1 MKNVQN
7 FTLWMKKY
15 GPGFVA
21 VSKKSGRVLVAGKNL
36 SQVWEKAEGKKLNF
50 KQLEIMRVP
59 RYETVKLYRVSF

>member
-15 GPGFVA
+15 CPGFVA

-36 SQVWEKAEGKKLNF
+36 SQIWEKAEEKKLNF
-50 KQLEIMRVP
+50 KKLEIMRVP
-59 RYETVKLYRVSF
+59 RYETVKLYC

>member
-1 MKNVQN
+1 MQN
-7 FTLWMKKY
+7 FSLWMKKY

-36 SQVWEKAEGKKLNF
+36 SQVWEKAEEKKLNF

-59 RYETVKLYRVSF
+59 RYETVKLYQSSLVF